1 MIKKMVT
8 LLAAVFLL
16 AGLAACSTRPPSEE
30 IWLIYSA
37 GSGDDKKFKE
47 CVEPGTKGPSV
58 VDDEIFSLPTSL
70 RTWNVAND
78 DGADSKTPF
87 VVASLPAAGSPA
99 GPQMSVWATVDFY
112 LNTDCDITSANPK
125 GTATSPVVQFWEKTG
140 RRPWVDGKGIA
151 SDGESN
157 FNEDAWIKMLKN
169 ILVSVEGALLQTEG
183 RKYAADDL
191 DSNAN
196 DVWTKMEKDMS
207 GRFNEAIRAKVGGD
221 YFCGVTYDR
230 KKDECPPVVI
240 DITSIDYNDPSVQTA
255 RNEVLAAKIRAE
267 ADVTRA
273 RAQLEKAKILA
284 EANNSPGYLELA
296 RLEAELEIA
305 RMQLEAAKAC
315 SANPNCTLVVGATG
329 GVNVGTK

>member
-1 MIKKMVT
+1 MIKKIAIMFAAAFT
-8 LLAAVFLL
+8 LAS
-16 AGLAACSTRPPSEE
+16 LAACGVRPPSDE
-30 IWLIYSA
+30 IWLVYSA
-37 GSGDDKKFKE
+37 GSGDNKKFKE
-47 CVEPGTKGPSV
+47 CVEPGTKGPDV
-58 VDDEIFSLPTSL
+58 YDDEIFSLPTSL
-70 RTWNVAND
+70 RTWNVSNSD
-78 DGADSKTPF
+78 SADSKNPFIVGSMPTGSTP
-87 VVASLPAAGSPA
+87 

-112 LNTDCDITSANPK
+112 LNTDCDISDANPGGK
-125 GTATSPVVQFWEKTG
+125 ADSPVVQFWEKTG

-157 FNEDAWIKMLKN
+157 FNEDAWIKMLEN
-169 ILVSVEGALLQTEG
+169 ILVTVENGLLQVEG
-183 RKYAADDL
+183 RKYSADDL
-191 DSNAN
+191 DTNAN

-207 GRFNEAIRAKVGGD
+207 GRFNEAIRTKVGGD
-221 YFCGVTYDR
+221 YFCGVAYDR
-230 KKDECPPVVI
+230 KKDECPQVVI

-267 ADVTRA
+267 AEVTRA
-273 RAQLEKAKILA
+273 RAQLEKARILA

-315 SANPNCTLVVGATG
+315 AANPNCTLVVGATG

>member
-1 MIKKMVT
+1 MKSKVAAIFGGLV
-8 LLAAVFLL
+8 LLISLT
-16 AGLAACSTRPPSEE
+16 ACSTRPPSDE

-47 CVEPGTKGPSV
+47 CVEPGTKGPGV
-58 VDDEIFSLPTSL
+58 VDDEIYSLPTSL
-70 RTWNVAND
+70 RTWNVSNSD
-78 DGADSKTPF
+78 SADSKNPF
-87 VVASLPAAGSPA
+87 VVGSMAAGGTP

-112 LNTDCDITSANPK
+112 LNTDCDITDKNPK
-125 GTATSPVVQFWEKTG
+125 GTAGSPVVQFWEKTG

-151 SDGESN
+151 SDGESA
-157 FNEDAWIKMLKN
+157 FNEDAWIKMLEN
-169 ILVSVEGALLQTEG
+169 ILVTVENGLLQVES
-183 RKYAADDL
+183 RKYSPDDL
-191 DSNAN
+191 DTNNN

-267 ADVTRA
+267 AEVTRA
-273 RAQLEKAKILA
+273 RAQLEKARILA
-284 EANNSPGYLELA
+284 EANSSPGYLELA
-296 RLEAELEIA
+296 RLEAELEKA
-305 RMQLEAAKAC
+305 RLQLEAAKAC
-315 SANPNCTLVVGATG
+315 SANPNCTLVVGVDANVNTG
-329 GVNVGTK
+329 K